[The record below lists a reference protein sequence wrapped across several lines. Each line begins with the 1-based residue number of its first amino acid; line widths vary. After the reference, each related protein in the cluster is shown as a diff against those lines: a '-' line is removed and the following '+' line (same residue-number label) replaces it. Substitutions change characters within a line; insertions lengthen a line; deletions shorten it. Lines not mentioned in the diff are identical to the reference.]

1 MDAED
6 TPMTDRPLVTDLPL
20 ASDFPA
26 ASRDDWMRLVESV
39 LKGAD
44 FEKKLVSR
52 TYDGIAIAPIHEKA
66 EPAAQPLRAEVA
78 PWRIAQRMDH
88 PDIAEANAL
97 ALQDLEGGADSL
109 TLVFD
114 GAASARGFGLRV
126 EMLEDLERALSNVM
140 LDLIHVRLDAGMR
153 GRQAAALFMALA
165 EKRGHAPGDLQVD
178 LGLDP
183 IGAMAASG
191 RMSAPWEIVAE
202 RSAETASSLLSRH
215 FSGRIFLAD
224 GRPFHEA
231 GGSEAQELAGV
242 LAAGLAYLRALEEGG
257 IALDDARRLI
267 SFLLVAD
274 ADEFLTIAKFRAL
287 RRLWARIESASG
299 LEPQPIRLHAE
310 TAFRMATRRDPWV
323 NMLRATVATFSAGL
337 GGADSIGVLPFTAAI
352 GLPDAF
358 ARRAARNTQHILM
371 QESNLW
377 RVADPAAGAGGFEAL
392 TDALCAKGWEAF
404 QELEGEGGIV
414 ASLVEGKFQERIGKV
429 QAARAANIARR
440 RDPITGV
447 SEFPHLA
454 EVPVTVLMETA
465 PPAAPAS
472 ASASA
477 KPVPAFADM
486 IAAAAGG
493 APLSDLAP
501 RPDAI
506 PPVSLQALPV
516 RRSAEP
522 FERLRDRGD
531 AMARETGA
539 RPAVFLANLG
549 PIAEFNARASFARNA
564 FEAGGIAAPVNDGFA
579 DDAAM
584 VDAFRQSGASQACLC
599 SSDAIY
605 AEEAAGAARALKE
618 AGCGMLYLAGRPGD
632 LEAALREAG
641 VDAFIYAGMDLVG
654 MLEDAYGRM

>member
-1 MDAED
+1 M
-6 TPMTDRPLVTDLPL
+6 TDLPL
-20 ASDFPA
+20 ASEFPV
-26 ASRDDWMRLVESV
+26 ASRDDWMKLVEAV

-52 TYDGIAIAPIHEKA
+52 TYDGIVIAPIEEKA

-78 PWRIAQRMDH
+78 PWRVVQRVDH
-88 PDIAEANAL
+88 PDAAEANAL

-109 TLVFD
+109 TLVLD

-126 EMLEDLERALSNVM
+126 ETIDDLDRALSGVM
-140 LDLIHVRLDAGMR
+140 LDLIHVRLDAGIQ
-153 GRQAAALFMALA
+153 GRQAAALFMALVD
-165 EKRGHAPGDLQVD
+165 KRGHAPSDLQVD

-191 RMSAPWEIVAE
+191 RMSAPWDVVAE
-202 RSAETASSLLSRH
+202 RSAETATSLLSRQ

-224 GRPFHEA
+224 GRPVHEA

-242 LAAGLAYLRALEEGG
+242 LAAGLAYLRALENGG

-267 SFLLVAD
+267 SFMLVAD

-287 RRLWARIESASG
+287 RRLWARVEAAAG
-299 LEPQPIRLHAE
+299 LEPKPIRLHAE
-310 TAFRMATRRDPWV
+310 TAFRMTTRRDPWV
-323 NMLRATVATFSAGL
+323 NMLRTTVATFSAGL

-358 ARRAARNTQHILM
+358 ARRAARNTQHILL

-392 TDALCAKGWEAF
+392 TDALCANAWEAF

-414 ASLVEGKFQERIGKV
+414 ASLIHGKFQERIGKV
-429 QAARAANIARR
+429 QAARAANVARR

-454 EVPVTVLMETA
+454 EVPVTVLMDTPPTA
-465 PPAAPAS
+465 AKASVPAS
-472 ASASA
+472 AT
-477 KPVPAFADM
+477 PVPAFADM
-486 IAAAAGG
+486 IAAASRG

-501 RPDAI
+501 RPDGVT
-506 PPVSLQALPV
+506 PVSLPALPV
-516 RRSAEP
+516 RRSAEHY
-522 FERLRDRGD
+522 EALRDRGD

-539 RPAVFLANLG
+539 PPTLFLANLG

-564 FEAGGIAAPVNDGFA
+564 FEAGGIAAPGNDGFA
-579 DDAAM
+579 DQAAM
-584 VDAFRQSGASQACLC
+584 LEAFRKSGASLACLC

-605 AEEAAGAARALKE
+605 GEEAAAAARALKDE
-618 AGCGMLYLAGRPGD
+618 GCSMLYLAGRPGD
-632 LEAALREAG
+632 PERALREAG

-654 MLEDAYGRM
+654 MLEQAYARI